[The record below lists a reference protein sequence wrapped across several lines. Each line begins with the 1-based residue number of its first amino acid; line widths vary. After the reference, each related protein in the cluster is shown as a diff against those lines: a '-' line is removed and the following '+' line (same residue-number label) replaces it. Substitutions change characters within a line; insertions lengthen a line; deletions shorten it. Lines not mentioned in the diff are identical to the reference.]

1 MNRYTLLRLHSPMKH
16 SSLTQTSPERGG
28 TRILASL
35 AHFSLLAA
43 LTVVGPLQAAED
55 KVGAEKFFNQYCTAC
70 HGEAAQTAGIS
81 LSELMGQESVA
92 EGFHD
97 WEKVIA
103 AIRDKRMPPKM
114 MPQPSD
120 DDRAAAISWIHHS
133 LQEYAKEN
141 DGDPGRVTVRRLTSG
156 EYSYTIQD
164 LTGLEIDFERDFVP
178 DAVGGEGFTN
188 YGDAQFTADAE
199 LELYLEA
206 AKRVADHAVIGAG
219 PLSFYGDPGM
229 SGFELSAIHRVHDI
243 YREHGFRAV
252 AAEGGRAFGLERYSK
267 AFFAAWQYKNRAALG
282 EPNKTL
288 NEFGK
293 DHDLSPRFVEHI
305 WNVLDQRGHSYPTT
319 EVVSQWRA
327 LPAPDGSNEAA
338 VMAKA
343 EELQEFVINWPRWL
357 FGAGEL
363 AAGGAGDERALV
375 ITDASLQAKMSEE
388 LTFVQRM
395 ERKDG
400 DTATVYIS
408 VGSANPGAST
418 NASVIFREA
427 SVRLTREA
435 ASTPVRELLDAE
447 TIERLAFGRGPNG
460 TLIGP
465 DDFVVGAGE
474 NVSFIAKVPTGTR
487 AFGMRVGAEI
497 TGDPG
502 DAVLRVLISE
512 NEEGNSGRPAWALLG
527 DSDSQGFKDW
537 KADVIEYAGY
547 FPQTSH
553 GEPTPSDRDPI
564 PPPFNNDYNQ
574 NERNQ
579 YHQRVKYYRDDAFI
593 VDKML
598 DDKTRRELDVAWA
611 DVKASFEFHDQTLEQ
626 LEAKY
631 GVEFENK
638 AGELTDA
645 DIASLPAEAQ
655 PFVRA
660 LRSDYREVMATQKM
674 AQPAHLEDALA
685 FAERAWRRPLTESE
699 KDSLRGFYVKAGE
712 ELELDHRKA
721 VRALI
726 TRILVAPSF
735 LYRLEEPEAPK
746 GVTEL
751 NSFELAN
758 RISYFLWSSAPD
770 QELLDLAKTGKLDD
784 EKVLRAQVQ
793 RMLDDP
799 KARRLATE
807 FFGQWLGF
815 YRFDQYRGVDT
826 KRFPEFTEEVKA
838 SMYDEAVSF
847 FEHIIREDRPVR
859 EIVSADYAF
868 LNKSLAKI
876 YNLDAEIESDE
887 ITLVENADKLN
898 RGGVLRMGAVLTATS
913 APLRTSP
920 VKRGDWV
927 LRRIVGTPVP
937 PPPPNVPE
945 IEADDKGFGAT
956 TVFEQ
961 MEAHKTN
968 PTCAGC
974 HNRIDPLGFP
984 LEHFDSI
991 GRWRTEYSNGQPIH
1005 DSGTLVDNTEIN
1017 GLDGLMDYLH
1027 TQEPQ
1032 VLKNMSYKLLGFAL
1046 GRTVQASDQ
1055 LLVERLTQ
1063 GGGEQTFA
1071 DLATAIVTS
1080 QQFQTRLG
1088 RDEAPATSQTA
1099 DEAPATALAGE
1110 GGR

>member
-1 MNRYTLLRLHSPMKH
+1 MSLERRFLSISRALFR
-16 SSLTQTSPERGG
+16 SSL
-28 TRILASL
+28 LFA
-35 AHFSLLAA
+35 LAA
-43 LTVVGPLQAAED
+43 GGGLQAAED
-55 KVGAEKFFNQYCTAC
+55 KAGAEAFFNQYCTAC
-70 HGEAAQTAGIS
+70 HGEATQTAGIS
-81 LSELMGQESVA
+81 LTELMGHESVA
-92 EGFHD
+92 DGFLD

-103 AIRDKRMPPKM
+103 AIRDQRMPPKM

-120 DDRAAAISWIHHS
+120 EERQAAVSWVHHA
-133 LQEYAKEN
+133 LQEYAQEN

-156 EYSYTIQD
+156 EYTYTIQD
-164 LTGLEIDFERDFVP
+164 LTGLSLDFERDFVP

-199 LELYLEA
+199 LELYIDA

-219 PLSFYGDPGM
+219 PLSFYDDPGM
-229 SGFELSAIHRVHDI
+229 SGFELSAIHRIHDI

-252 AAEGGRAFGLERYSK
+252 AAEGGRAFGLERYTK
-267 AFFAAWQYKNRAALG
+267 AFFAAWQFQHREALG

-288 NEFGK
+288 AEFGR

-305 WNVLDQRGHSYPTT
+305 WKVLEQDGHSYPTT
-319 EVVSQWRA
+319 EVVSQFRA
-327 LPAPDGSNEAA
+327 LPAPNGSNEEA

-343 EELQEFVINWPRWL
+343 DELQAFVINWPRWL

-375 ITDASLQAKMSEE
+375 ITDASLVAKDKED
-388 LTFVQRM
+388 LRFVQRM
-395 ERKDG
+395 SRENPE
-400 DTATVYIS
+400 TADVYIS
-408 VGSANPGAST
+408 VGSANPGAET
-418 NASVIFREA
+418 NASVIFRDA
-427 SVRLTREA
+427 KVRLTRDAET
-435 ASTPVRELLDAE
+435 TPVRELLDAE
-447 TIERLAFGRGPNG
+447 TVERLAFGHGPDG
-460 TLIGP
+460 TVIGP
-465 DDFVVGAGE
+465 DDFVVAAGDT
-474 NVSFIAKVPTGTR
+474 VSFTAKVPAGTR
-487 AFGMRVGAEI
+487 AFGMQVGAEI

-512 NEEGNSGRPAWALLG
+512 TEEGQSGRPAWALLG
-527 DSDSQGFKDW
+527 DSDSDGFKEW
-537 KADVIEYAGY
+537 KADVLDYAAA

-574 NERNQ
+574 PERNQ

-593 VDKML
+593 VEKML
-598 DDKTRRELDVAWA
+598 DDETRQALDIAWA
-611 DVKASFEFHDQTLEQ
+611 DVKASFDFQDQTLEL
-626 LEAKY
+626 LEMKY
-631 GVEFENK
+631 GLDIEK
-638 AGELTDA
+638 KIGELTEA
-645 DIASLPAEAQ
+645 DIAALPAEPR

-660 LRSDYREVMATQKM
+660 LQVDYNHVTAMQKA
-674 AQPAHLEDALA
+674 AQAGHVEDALA
-685 FAERAWRRPLTESE
+685 FAERAWRRPLTEQE
-699 KDSLRGFYVKAGE
+699 KDSLRSFYVRAGE

-721 VRALI
+721 IRALI

-751 NSFELAN
+751 NDFELAN

-770 QELLDLAKTGKLDD
+770 QELLDLAKAGKLSDD
-784 EKVLRAQVQ
+784 GVLRAQVQ
-793 RMLDDP
+793 RMLDSP

-826 KRFPEFTEEVKA
+826 GRYPEFTEEVKR

-847 FEHIIREDRPVR
+847 FEYIIREDRPIR

-868 LNKSLAKI
+868 LNEPLAEL
-876 YNLDAEIESDE
+876 YGLDAEIESEDV
-887 ITLVENADKLN
+887 TLVKNAEELN
-898 RGGVLRMGAVLTATS
+898 RGGVLRLGAVLTATS

-927 LRRIVGTPVP
+927 LRRLVGTPVP

-945 IEADDKGFGAT
+945 IEADEESFGAS

-961 MEAHKTN
+961 MEAHKSN

-1027 TQEPQ
+1027 DQEPQ

-1063 GGGEQTFA
+1063 GGGDQTFA
-1071 DLATAIVTS
+1071 DLAATIVSS

-1088 RDEAPATSQTA
+1088 REEAPATSQTT
-1099 DEAPATALAGE
+1099 DEEGAATALAGE